1 MATSS
6 ERSPPPFP
14 DSEDQDVLDSEE
26 VGGRDSYEDDENDL
40 FMSASNPP
48 LTDMDSL
55 LSPSSEPSNVLMKP
69 PVDLMDDPLI
79 EPVSFQ
85 TENTPSSEVVSE
97 PSDDFVDLT
106 NNITDSPDEKDTAE
120 SPVADAEGDT
130 SEIPL
135 DEPTEEFEDIFGS
148 EAEAPKEEVV
158 EADVT
163 VEETATDKGGDASRV
178 TVPPVDE
185 KTRSDEEQEAIATST
200 DPIINLS
207 DDLQAVETEQPLPAS
222 LAFVDPLDD
231 LLSDDSPATDTQQPP
246 PASVTFADPLVDVIS
261 DDSPAAETQ
270 ELQRPKGVF
279 IESLVEGISDD
290 SPAAETQEPPRA
302 SEAFF
307 DPLDDLLSDVS
318 PAAEKQQPLPASNTF
333 VDPLDDL
340 FSDNT
345 PAAETH
351 QPPPASKAF
360 VDPLVD
366 LLSVAAPAAQAKITT
381 PATVDL
387 FDDEGSDIFTEARQ
401 TKPAKQQQQSLFGGE
416 PDEDL
421 FDEPLGASSK
431 KAVSTEPRDKPVK
444 AKAASTDVSNMGG
457 PLQDSTPA
465 EPADIFS
472 EEAVTTVPMAKNTSA
487 VSSKS
492 NGVHSEEE
500 TDIFAEATVEL
511 SLDSPREERKK
522 DVTVAP
528 SASAAP
534 LLSAAASLVKPQAA
548 ALEEVHTNTHIIS
561 QNENPTEDKFE
572 IFVSVKDPEKVGDGM
587 NAYMGYKVTTQTQMP
602 MFRNKTF
609 TVRRRF
615 SDFLGLYEKLSEKHG
630 PNGFIVPPPPE
641 KSILGMTKV
650 KVGKEDSSSADFVE
664 RRRAALERYLQRV
677 VNHPSLLQDPDV
689 REFLERDELPRATS
703 TQALSGAGF
712 LKMINK
718 ATDAVSKMTIK
729 MNESDVWFEEKLQEV
744 ESSDQHFR
752 KLHALVESLVV
763 HRKEL
768 SLNTAGFAKSTA
780 MLGSAEDNTA
790 LSRALSQLAEVEDK
804 MEQLHQEQAANDTFC
819 FAELIAD
826 YIRLLGAVRGSF
838 DHRMKAWQRWQD
850 AQTALQKKR
859 ETEAKLL
866 WANKPDKL
874 QLAKEEIAEWEA
886 KVTQYERDFERVSA
900 TVRKEVVRFEKEKA
914 RNCKREIIN
923 YLECLLQSQQQLIKY
938 WEAFLPEAKAIA

>member
-26 VGGRDSYEDDENDL
+26 VGGRDSDEDDGEDL
-40 FMSASNPP
+40 FVSASNASLTEMDPSLPP
-48 LTDMDSL
+48 ASQASD
-55 LSPSSEPSNVLMKP
+55 VLMKP
-69 PVDLMDDPLI
+69 PTDIMNDPLI
-79 EPVSFQ
+79 EPVNSQ
-85 TENTPSSEVVSE
+85 TESKPASEVVSE

-106 NNITDSPDEKDTAE
+106 NNITDSPDDSVAAE
-120 SPVADAEGDT
+120 SAVADAAKDT
-130 SEIPL
+130 TEIPL
-135 DEPTEEFEDIFGS
+135 DEPTDDFVDIFGS
-148 EAEAPKEEVV
+148 ETEALGEEVV
-158 EADVT
+158 IADVT
-163 VEETATDKGGDASRV
+163 VETAADKSEVTSGATDPPGDG
-178 TVPPVDE
+178 
-185 KTRSDEEQEAIATST
+185 KTGSSAEQEAKETSAA
-200 DPIINLS
+200 PVI
-207 DDLQAVETEQPLPAS
+207 DL
-222 LAFVDPLDD
+222 
-231 LLSDDSPATDTQQPP
+231 
-246 PASVTFADPLVDVIS
+246 
-261 DDSPAAETQ
+261 
-270 ELQRPKGVF
+270 
-279 IESLVEGISDD
+279 
-290 SPAAETQEPPRA
+290 
-302 SEAFF
+302 
-307 DPLDDLLSDVS
+307 
-318 PAAEKQQPLPASNTF
+318 SNTEE
-333 VDPLDDL
+333 PLG
-340 FSDNT
+340 SN
-345 PAAETH
+345 
-351 QPPPASKAF
+351 KI

-366 LLSVAAPAAQAKITT
+366 LLSAAPPAVDAKKPSQAA
-381 PATVDL
+381 VDL
-387 FDDEGSDIFTEARQ
+387 FEDEGSDLFTEPRQ
-401 TKPAKQQQQSLFGGE
+401 TKSAKQPQKSLFGE

-421 FDEPLGASSK
+421 FGEPLGATSK
-431 KAVSTEPRDKPVK
+431 KTFSKEQKDKSVTTK
-444 AKAASTDVSNMGG
+444 VLGDCSNIVG
-457 PLQDSTPA
+457 PLQDSSPA
-465 EPADIFS
+465 EPGDLFT
-472 EEAVTTVPMAKNTSA
+472 EEAITTVPSVRNTSTA
-487 VSSKS
+487 NSKT

-511 SLDSPREERKK
+511 SLDSPRDQRKK
-522 DVTVAP
+522 DVTAKPSTSAP
-528 SASAAP
+528 SMA
-534 LLSAAASLVKPQAA
+534 AAASLTKPQSS
-548 ALEEVHTNTHIIS
+548 ALEEL
-561 QNENPTEDKFE
+561 EEEEEELEDKFD
-572 IFVSVKDPEKVGDGM
+572 IVVSVKDPEKIGDGM
-587 NAYMGYKVTTQTQMP
+587 NAYMAYKVSTQTTLP

-664 RRRAALERYLQRV
+664 RRRGALERYLQRV

-689 REFLERDELPRATS
+689 REFLEREELPRAVS

-744 ESSDQHFR
+744 ESADQQFR

-768 SLNTAGFAKSTA
+768 SINTASFAKSTA

-804 MEQLHQEQAANDTFC
+804 MEQLHQEQAANDTFS
-819 FAELIAD
+819 FAEVIAD

-850 AQTALQKKR
+850 AQAVLQKKR

-900 TVRKEVVRFEKEKA
+900 TVRKEVIRFEKEKA
-914 RNCKREIIN
+914 KNFKRQIIK

>member
-14 DSEDQDVLDSEE
+14 DSEDQDVLETEE
-26 VGGRDSYEDDENDL
+26 VGGRDSEEDDGDDL
-40 FMSASNPP
+40 FMSTSNPP
-48 LTDMDSL
+48 LTGMDSI
-55 LSPSSEPSNVLMKP
+55 LSPTIEPSNVLIKP
-69 PVDLMDDPLI
+69 PVDLMDDPLF
-79 EPVSFQ
+79 EPVSIQ
-85 TENTPSSEVVSE
+85 KANPPSSKVMSD

-106 NNITDSPDEKDTAE
+106 NNITDSPDEEDTAE
-120 SPVADAEGDT
+120 SPVADPEEDKT
-130 SEIPL
+130 EIPL
-135 DEPTEEFEDIFGS
+135 DEPAEEFEDIFGS
-148 EAEAPKEEVV
+148 ETEAPQEEVV

-163 VEETATDKGGDASRV
+163 VEETATDKVEEASSV
-178 TVPPVDE
+178 TVPPVDG
-185 KTRSDEEQEAIATST
+185 KTGSDEEGEAIETST
-200 DPIINLS
+200 DTIINLGA
-207 DDLQAVETEQPLPAS
+207 DMPAVETEQPPPAS
-222 LAFVDPLDD
+222 QAFVDPLED
-231 LLSDDSPATDTQQPP
+231 LFSDVFPAAETQPP
-246 PASVTFADPLVDVIS
+246 LPASVTFSDPLVDVII
-261 DDSPAAETQ
+261 DDSP
-270 ELQRPKGVF
+270 P
-279 IESLVEGISDD
+279 
-290 SPAAETQEPPRA
+290 AETQEPPRA

-307 DPLDDLLSDVS
+307 DPLEDLLGAVS
-318 PAAEKQQPLPASNTF
+318 PAT
-333 VDPLDDL
+333 
-340 FSDNT
+340 
-345 PAAETH
+345 ETQ
-351 QPPPASKAF
+351 QPPPASKTF
-360 VDPLVD
+360 SDPLVD
-366 LLSVAAPAAQAKITT
+366 LLSAAASAAEAKIAT

-387 FDDEGSDIFTEARQ
+387 FDEEGSDFFTEARQ
-401 TKPAKQQQQSLFGGE
+401 TKPAKQQKSLFGE
-416 PDEDL
+416 ADEDL
-421 FDEPLGASSK
+421 FGEPLGATSK
-431 KAVSTEPRDKPVK
+431 KAVSTEPKDKPVK
-444 AKAASTDVSNMGG
+444 TKAASTDVSNMGG

-465 EPADIFS
+465 EPADLFS
-472 EEAVTTVPMAKNTSA
+472 EEAVATMPIVKNTSA
-487 VSSKS
+487 ASSKT

-500 TDIFAEATVEL
+500 MDIFAEATVEL

-528 SASAAP
+528 STSAAAP
-534 LLSAAASLVKPQAA
+534 PLSAAASLVKPQAA
-548 ALEEVHTNTHIIS
+548 ALEELEEEEEEE
-561 QNENPTEDKFE
+561 QEDKFE
-572 IFVSVKDPEKVGDGM
+572 ILVSVKDPEKVGDGM

-650 KVGKEDSSSADFVE
+650 KVGKDDSSAADFVE

-804 MEQLHQEQAANDTFC
+804 MEQLHQDQAANDTFS

>member
-26 VGGRDSYEDDENDL
+26 VAGRDSDEDDGEDL

-48 LTDMDSL
+48 LTEMDPTLPPASQ
-55 LSPSSEPSNVLMKP
+55 SSDVLMKP
-69 PVDLMDDPLI
+69 PTDIMNDPLI
-79 EPVSFQ
+79 EPVSSQ
-85 TENTPSSEVVSE
+85 TESNPASEVVSE

-106 NNITDSPDEKDTAE
+106 NNITDSPDDSIAAE
-120 SPVADAEGDT
+120 SAVADAAKDT
-130 SEIPL
+130 TEIPL
-135 DEPTEEFEDIFGS
+135 DEPTDDFVDIIGS
-148 EAEAPKEEVV
+148 ETQAPGEEVV
-158 EADVT
+158 IADVT
-163 VEETATDKGGDASRV
+163 VEAAADKSEVTSGATDPPGDGKTGSDAEQEAKETATAPVIDLSGD
-178 TVPPVDE
+178 
-185 KTRSDEEQEAIATST
+185 
-200 DPIINLS
+200 
-207 DDLQAVETEQPLPAS
+207 
-222 LAFVDPLDD
+222 
-231 LLSDDSPATDTQQPP
+231 
-246 PASVTFADPLVDVIS
+246 
-261 DDSPAAETQ
+261 
-270 ELQRPKGVF
+270 
-279 IESLVEGISDD
+279 
-290 SPAAETQEPPRA
+290 
-302 SEAFF
+302 
-307 DPLDDLLSDVS
+307 
-318 PAAEKQQPLPASNTF
+318 LPASNTQE
-333 VDPLDDL
+333 PPS
-340 FSDNT
+340 SD
-345 PAAETH
+345 
-351 QPPPASKAF
+351 KI

-366 LLSVAAPAAQAKITT
+366 LLSAAPPAADAKKPSQA
-381 PATVDL
+381 AVDL
-387 FDDEGSDIFTEARQ
+387 FEDEGSDLFTEPLL
-401 TKPAKQQQQSLFGGE
+401 TKSAKQPQKSLFGE

-421 FDEPLGASSK
+421 FGEPLGATSK
-431 KAVSTEPRDKPVK
+431 KTISKEQKDKSVTT
-444 AKAASTDVSNMGG
+444 KAAKDASNIGG
-457 PLQDSTPA
+457 PLQDSNPA
-465 EPADIFS
+465 EPGDIFT
-472 EEAVTTVPMAKNTSA
+472 EEAITTVPSIKSTST
-487 VSSKS
+487 VNSKT

-511 SLDSPREERKK
+511 SLDSPRDQRKK
-522 DVTVAP
+522 DATAKP
-528 SASAAP
+528 SASAP
-534 LLSAAASLVKPQAA
+534 SLLATASLTKPQPS
-548 ALEEVHTNTHIIS
+548 ALEEL
-561 QNENPTEDKFE
+561 EEEEEELEDKFD
-572 IFVSVKDPEKVGDGM
+572 ISVSVKDPEKIGDGM
-587 NAYMGYKVTTQTQMP
+587 NAYMAYKVSTQTTLP

-630 PNGFIVPPPPE
+630 PNGYIVPPPPE

-664 RRRAALERYLQRV
+664 RRRGSLERYLQRV

-689 REFLERDELPRATS
+689 REFLEREELPRAVS

-744 ESSDQHFR
+744 ESADQQFR

-768 SLNTAGFAKSTA
+768 SLNTASFAKSTA

-804 MEQLHQEQAANDTFC
+804 MEQLHQDQAANDTFS
-819 FAELIAD
+819 FAEVIAD

-838 DHRMKAWQRWQD
+838 DHRIKAWQRWQD
-850 AQTALQKKR
+850 AQAVLQKKR

-900 TVRKEVVRFEKEKA
+900 TVRKEVIRFEKEKA
-914 RNCKREIIN
+914 KNFKRQVIK

>member
-26 VGGRDSYEDDENDL
+26 VGGRDSDEDDGDDL

-48 LTDMDSL
+48 LTDMDPTLPPASQ
-55 LSPSSEPSNVLMKP
+55 PSEVLMKP
-69 PVDLMDDPLI
+69 PSDTMNDPVT
-79 EPVSFQ
+79 EPFSSQ
-85 TENTPSSEVVSE
+85 TGSKPESEVVSD

-106 NNITDSPDEKDTAE
+106 NNVTDSPDEPAAAESAVTEAAKDT
-120 SPVADAEGDT
+120 T
-130 SEIPL
+130 EIPL
-135 DEPTEEFEDIFGS
+135 DEPSDDFVDIFGS
-148 EAEAPKEEVV
+148 ETEALREEVV
-158 EADVT
+158 VADVT
-163 VEETATDKGGDASRV
+163 VEAAVGKSEVTSGVADPPADGKTGSDA
-178 TVPPVDE
+178 
-185 KTRSDEEQEAIATST
+185 EQEAKETSA
-200 DPIINLS
+200 DSIIDLS
-207 DDLQAVETEQPLPAS
+207 GDLSAS
-222 LAFVDPLDD
+222 
-231 LLSDDSPATDTQQPP
+231 DTQQPP
-246 PASVTFADPLVDVIS
+246 
-261 DDSPAAETQ
+261 
-270 ELQRPKGVF
+270 
-279 IESLVEGISDD
+279 GID
-290 SPAAETQEPPRA
+290 
-302 SEAFF
+302 
-307 DPLDDLLSDVS
+307 
-318 PAAEKQQPLPASNTF
+318 KI
-333 VDPLDDL
+333 
-340 FSDNT
+340 
-345 PAAETH
+345 
-351 QPPPASKAF
+351 

-366 LLSVAAPAAQAKITT
+366 LLSDAPPAVADAKK
-381 PATVDL
+381 PSRATIDL
-387 FDDEGSDIFTEARQ
+387 FEDEGSDLFTEPRQ
-401 TKPAKQQQQSLFGGE
+401 TKSAKQLQKSLFGE
-416 PDEDL
+416 TDEDL
-421 FDEPLGASSK
+421 FSEPLGATTKKTISK
-431 KAVSTEPRDKPVK
+431 EQKDKSVTT
-444 AKAASTDVSNMGG
+444 KAAGDGGNIGG
-457 PLQDSTPA
+457 PLQDSSPA
-465 EPADIFS
+465 EPADIFT
-472 EEAVTTVPMAKNTSA
+472 EEAVTTVPSIRNTST
-487 VSSKS
+487 VSSKT

-511 SLDSPREERKK
+511 SLDSPQNERKK
-522 DVTVAP
+522 DATAKP
-528 SASAAP
+528 SASAPPVA
-534 LLSAAASLVKPQAA
+534 AAASLVQPQSAS
-548 ALEEVHTNTHIIS
+548 LEELEEEEEEE
-561 QNENPTEDKFE
+561 QEDTFE
-572 IFVSVKDPEKVGDGM
+572 IVVSVKDPEKIGDGM
-587 NAYMGYKVTTQTQMP
+587 NAYMAYKVTTQTTLP

-664 RRRAALERYLQRV
+664 RRRGSLERYLQRV

-689 REFLERDELPRATS
+689 REFLEREELPRAVS

-744 ESSDQHFR
+744 ESADQQFR
-752 KLHALVESLVV
+752 KLHVLVESLVI

-768 SLNTAGFAKSTA
+768 SLNTASFAKSTA

-804 MEQLHQEQAANDTFC
+804 MEQLHQDQAANDTFS
-819 FAELIAD
+819 FAEVIAD

-850 AQTALQKKR
+850 AQAALQKKR

-886 KVTQYERDFERVSA
+886 KVTQYEREFDRVSA

-914 RNCKREIIN
+914 KNFKRQIIK
-923 YLECLLQSQQQLIKY
+923 YLESLLQSQQQLIKY